1 MMCWREPS
9 VTVYGKTVCVQCDM
23 TVRVLD
29 KEGVGFTYINMEH
42 DKEAFEYVTKT
53 LGYRQ
58 APAVVARFPDGS
70 EQTWSGF
77 RPDKIQ
83 GYAMAAARFHDDR

>member
-9 VTVYGKTVCVQCDM
+9 VTVYGKTVCGQCDM

-42 DKEAFEYVTKT
+42 DQDAYNYVTKT

-58 APAVVARFPDGS
+58 APAVVARYPNGS
-70 EQTWSGF
+70 EQSWSGF
-77 RPDKIQ
+77 RPDKLA
-83 GYAMAAARFHDDR
+83 GFVSSARKWA

>member
-9 VTVYGKTVCVQCDM
+9 VTVYGKTVCGQCDM
-23 TVRVLD
+23 TVRVFD

-42 DKEAFEYVTKT
+42 DTAAFEYVTKT

-70 EQTWSGF
+70 EQTWCGF

-83 GYAMAAARFHDDR
+83 GYAMAAARFHD